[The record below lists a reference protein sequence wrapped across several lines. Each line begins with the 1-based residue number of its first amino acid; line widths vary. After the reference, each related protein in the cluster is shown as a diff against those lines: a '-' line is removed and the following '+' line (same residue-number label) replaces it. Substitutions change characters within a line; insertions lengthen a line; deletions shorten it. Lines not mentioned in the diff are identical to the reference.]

1 MDLDCLVATTYSASL
16 NTVLTLPAAMLL
28 DGPDGSDRKPDTF
41 TAADLAALKRVCSR
55 TTIFCQGG
63 AIHPAERLS
72 PAIIE
77 AEEMVQQVTAP
88 NGGSFHP
95 KVWVMRFRQGTGKSL
110 LRVAVMS
117 RNLTGDDSWDTG
129 IVLESGGVL
138 PKAAR
143 NDLGALLRMLP
154 ARCVRALPKKRL
166 DLIEALAL
174 EVEKVKWKAPA
185 DVGGPTFHV
194 TGNEPDSGWVQP
206 PSDRLA
212 ILSPF
217 LSVRAVRTL
226 ARSTKARP
234 LIVSRKDAF
243 DDCWSA
249 LHDQFERKMVLAAPD
264 EANEGGR
271 APQLHAKMLI
281 WERRK
286 RVHLAIGSMNAT
298 NAALEGRNVEFM
310 VSLDCTKAMNGS
322 VDALLDHNNLGNV
335 LEDFAPDPDRVS
347 SDTPPDDRAA
357 RAYLLDADL
366 HIQCEP
372 TDAGW
377 QISLVPCTSYTDI
390 ISYLPNLRFRPVTL
404 ANVRQTSCDQALAD
418 GRPATLPFL
427 IDLAQVTGFISFE
440 ADGRDGPIA
449 FVLNLEV
456 RGVADEDRRH
466 AALKSL
472 LPDERSFDDF
482 LRILLGDFAA
492 LAAMTP
498 GLDADQHPTAW
509 RSGGHVGLLEL
520 LVRCAADDP
529 DRLQSIRKTL
539 EAFQPDE
546 FESVTSPDFRR
557 LWESLLEIT
566 DPA

>member
-1 MDLDCLVATTYSASL
+1 MAPQPGRNYGDRGPWDFPRHLRT
-16 NTVLTLPAAMLL
+16 AAQ
-28 DGPDGSDRKPDTF
+28 PRSDRKTGRDPVHNSHRTL
-41 TAADLAALKRVCSR
+41 LAAV
-55 TTIFCQGG
+55 
-63 AIHPAERLS
+63 H
-72 PAIIE
+72 
-77 AEEMVQQVTAP
+77 V
-88 NGGSFHP
+88 H
-95 KVWVMRFRQGTGKSL
+95 
-110 LRVAVMS
+110 
-117 RNLTGDDSWDTG
+117 TG

-154 ARCVRALPKKRL
+154 GRCVRTLPQNRL

-174 EVEKVKWKAPA
+174 EVEKVRWKVPA
-185 DVGGPTFHV
+185 DVGRPAFHL
-194 TGNEPDSGWVQP
+194 TGDKTEGGWVQQ

-217 LSVRAVRTL
+217 LSVRAVKTL

-249 LHDQFERKMVLAAPD
+249 LHDQFERKMILAAPD
-264 EANEGGR
+264 AESGGGR
-271 APQLHAKMLI
+271 VPQLHAKMLM

-310 VSLDCTKAMNGS
+310 VSVDCTKAMNGS
-322 VDALLDHNNLGNV
+322 INALLDHSNLGNV

-366 HIQCEP
+366 HIQCQP

-377 QISLVPCTSYTDI
+377 QVSLVPSTRYPDI
-390 ISYLPNLRFRPVTL
+390 ISHLPNLRFRPVTL
-404 ANVRQTSCDQALAD
+404 ANVQQTSCGLALAN
-418 GRPATLPFL
+418 GQPATLPFPV
-427 IDLAQVTGFISFE
+427 DLAQITGFISFE
-440 ADGRDGPIA
+440 AYGCDGPIA

-498 GLDADQHPTAW
+498 GLDADHHQTVW
-509 RSGGHVGLLEL
+509 KSGGHVGLLEL

-529 DRLQSIRKTL
+529 QRLQSIRKTL
-539 EAFQPDE
+539 DAFQPDE
-546 FESVTSPDFRR
+546 FESITSPDFRL